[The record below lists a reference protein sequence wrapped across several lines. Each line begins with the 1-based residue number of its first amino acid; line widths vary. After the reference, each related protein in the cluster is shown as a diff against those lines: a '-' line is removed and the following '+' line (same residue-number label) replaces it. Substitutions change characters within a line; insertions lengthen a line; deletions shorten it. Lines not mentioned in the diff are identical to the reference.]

1 MMISV
6 RFVCLCGFGYWILW
20 FHAWCSSMPDFT
32 YLFCSWWVSVHCYP
46 SICFIYG
53 VHHLMSDCN
62 FEATGMV
69 PEQTKEATRPKWD
82 GEWCLH
88 HASKAVF
95 GLLSPWPLTFLLQ
108 LICCD
113 TVGKYFVWLKG
124 FLQPILATC
133 DLNLWPPDPRSWSF
147 HALAACTTRAN
158 LHQYWFIRFQNIAF
172 TSLLMDHG
180 YYKWLHS
187 TNVLNNNNNNN
198 EDHKYSSLTAGAR
211 HVKPRRTTH
220 CTVLPFSLE
229 LHHSRAIAYLFW
241 QFHGSA
247 NNYNHN
253 VGNNQS
259 YEHRKQKTLP
269 SWFMMMKCKYVPVD
283 LSKLEVHSVEHMY
296 LR

>member
-172 TSLLMDHG
+172 TSLVMDHG

-187 TNVLNNNNNNN
+187 TNVLNNNNNN

-220 CTVLPFSLE
+220 CTVLPPCHLNYIIPEPLLICSDSFMVAPITITIMLVTTKVTNTGSKKHY
-229 LHHSRAIAYLFW
+229 HH
-241 QFHGSA
+241 
-247 NNYNHN
+247 
-253 VGNNQS
+253 
-259 YEHRKQKTLP
+259 
-269 SWFMMMKCKYVPVD
+269 D
-283 LSKLEVHSVEHMY
+283 LWWWNASMY
-296 LR
+296 Q